1 MGSTVC
7 RAIVGHTSVCSLAY
21 KLSGLI
27 HSQPWPVLHT
37 AGDKQTGGEGVLC
50 GPSLRHVL
58 SSPSL
63 TLAPI
68 LPFLEQLPLF
78 SRFYTNKTF
87 CRDVGQGAPP
97 PAGHT
102 VLPAVSWVPAETMV
116 QCKHVASFLP
126 IKCGLTLWPC
136 WPARVLALTT
146 TQEVT
151 EQLLLDLCR
160 AFSHCL
166 RNA

>member
-50 GPSLRHVL
+50 GPSPRHVL

-63 TLAPI
+63 HLGSHPS
-68 LPFLEQLPLF
+68 F
-78 SRFYTNKTF
+78 SGTTAF
-87 CRDVGQGAPP
+87 
-97 PAGHT
+97 
-102 VLPAVSWVPAETMV
+102 VL
-116 QCKHVASFLP
+116 K
-126 IKCGLTLWPC
+126 
-136 WPARVLALTT
+136 VL
-146 TQEVT
+146 
-151 EQLLLDLCR
+151 
-160 AFSHCL
+160 HK
-166 RNA
+166 